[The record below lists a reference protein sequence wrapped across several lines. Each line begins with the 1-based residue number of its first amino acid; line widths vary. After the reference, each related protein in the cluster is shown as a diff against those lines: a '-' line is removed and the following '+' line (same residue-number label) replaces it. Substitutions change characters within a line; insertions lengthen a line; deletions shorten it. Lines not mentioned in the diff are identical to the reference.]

1 MILRRPNSALT
12 DTNTITNTNTIRH
25 ADTNKG
31 DTINISITNGMTVVH
46 RDTCDE
52 RPNPELFTLFIDKEC
67 TKVLERILHL
77 TIFCSTFHSYF
88 QPFNLFNQLSDL
100 LGKAY

>member
-12 DTNTITNTNTIRH
+12 DTNTFTNTNTIRY

-31 DTINISITNGMTVVH
+31 DTINITVTNRMAVVD
-46 RDTCDE
+46 RDTCEE

-67 TKVLERILHL
+67 TKALGRILHL
-77 TIFCSTFHSYF
+77 TFFYSTLHS
-88 QPFNLFNQLSDL
+88 
-100 LGKAY
+100 

>member
-31 DTINISITNGMTVVH
+31 DTINITITNRMTVGD
-46 RDTCDE
+46 RDTCEETPKVDY
-52 RPNPELFTLFIDKEC
+52 PEFFLDKEC
-67 TKVLERILHL
+67 TEALGRI
-77 TIFCSTFHSYF
+77 
-88 QPFNLFNQLSDL
+88 
-100 LGKAY
+100 

>member
-12 DTNTITNTNTIRH
+12 DTNTFTNTNTIRH

-31 DTINISITNGMTVVH
+31 DTINITITNRMAVVD
-46 RDTCDE
+46 RDTCEE

-67 TKVLERILHL
+67 TKALGRILHL
-77 TIFCSTFHSYF
+77 TFSCSTFHS
-88 QPFNLFNQLSDL
+88 
-100 LGKAY
+100 